1 MGPQR
6 RKSQAWNQHG
16 SAPGPLCI
24 GFGDFLALLTVSGR
38 VFNSFACSWY
48 SFPLLDCLIQPGHEV
63 FAFSYLILL
72 CPVWWRQL
80 FSDLPQFWCPSSYPS
95 HILVIY
101 FWLGPLQKSLLKFLK
116 SASFWSLRTQAHRKG
131 KSNTQQQPQFLRIQS
146 LCPSAARNTTSVLH
160 REGKTGKTRYQLG

>member
-1 MGPQR
+1 MHPDHSFPSLNLQSSPSLSSSPNLFFLSFFFRKEQAYKRGKRPTAGHYTESKFRSPSGPSDCRTQRGWRIPGEQGQLSGAHMGPQR

-72 CPVWWRQL
+72 
-80 FSDLPQFWCPSSYPS
+80 LP
-95 HILVIY
+95 
-101 FWLGPLQKSLLKFLK
+101 FL
-116 SASFWSLRTQAHRKG
+116 
-131 KSNTQQQPQFLRIQS
+131 
-146 LCPSAARNTTSVLH
+146 
-160 REGKTGKTRYQLG
+160 